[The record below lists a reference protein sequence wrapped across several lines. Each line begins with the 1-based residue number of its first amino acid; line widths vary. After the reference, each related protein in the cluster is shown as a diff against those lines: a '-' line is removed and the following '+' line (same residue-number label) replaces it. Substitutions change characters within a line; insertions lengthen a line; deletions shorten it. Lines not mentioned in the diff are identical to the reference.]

1 MKNSFDN
8 NKYRKVLLAAQ
19 RTKQL
24 QNGARPRVR
33 AVGARPTRIA
43 LAEIEQGLI
52 GSQASAEK
60 SNKK

>member
-1 MKNSFDN
+1 MKEKIE

-33 AVGARPTRIA
+33 VPGTRPTRIA
-43 LAEIEQGLI
+43 IAEIEQGLI
-52 GSQASAEK
+52 GFFLSQEST
-60 SNKK
+60 KKK